1 MPRIA
6 RIKVKG
12 EPTVYHVM
20 SRTALDGFVLGDVE
34 RDFLLKLIKR
44 LSRLYFAEIIG
55 FCIMGNHFHLLTRMH
70 LGSEYTDEE
79 IKERYKRFFEGGEDE
94 EDNKDRELTDGQV
107 AFFRAKWEDLSEFIK
122 DIKQGFSRFYN
133 KRHNRRGFF
142 WAERFK
148 SVIVDEGETLINCL
162 AYIDLNPI
170 RAEMVEKPEQYRWSS
185 IGSHIQRDN
194 EDGFL
199 SLDFGL
205 KEFAPNADATER
217 LRYYR
222 RYVYEKGGIARGQR
236 TDQRSEVSGQKSDKG
251 QKGTIDEEI
260 IEAERT
266 KGYEIGRIDRFRYR
280 TRYFTD
286 SGIIGSKEYV
296 SRIYQEFKHYFSS
309 KHEKLPKTIKGL
321 DGVYSLKRLSET

>member
-6 RIKVKG
+6 RMKIKG
-12 EPTVYHVM
+12 EPAVYHVM

-34 RDFLLKLIKR
+34 KDFLLNLIRR

-55 FCIMGNHFHLLTRMH
+55 FCLMGNHFHLLTRMH
-70 LGSEYTDEE
+70 LGTEYTDEE
-79 IKERYKRFFEGGEDE
+79 IKERYKAFFEGDE

-107 AFFRAKWEDLSEFIK
+107 AFYRAKWEDLSEFIK

-148 SVIVDEGETLINCL
+148 SVIVDNGDTLINCL
-162 AYIDLNPI
+162 AYIDLNPV

-185 IGSHIQRDN
+185 IGYHVQRNN

-205 KEFAPNADATER
+205 REFGENDADER
-217 LRYYR
+217 LRLYR
-222 RYVYEKGGIARGQR
+222 RYVYEKG
-236 TDQRSEVSGQKSDKG
+236 K
-251 QKGTIDEEI
+251 IDDIEMEE
-260 IEAERT
+260 ERDF
-266 KGYEIGRIDRFRYR
+266 KLNEIDRFRYR
-280 TRYFTD
+280 TRYFAD

-296 SRIYQEFKHYFSS
+296 NRIYQQFKHIFTS
-309 KHEKLPKTIKGL
+309 KHEKIPKTIKGL
-321 DGVYSLKRLSET
+321 DGVYSLKRLSEGF